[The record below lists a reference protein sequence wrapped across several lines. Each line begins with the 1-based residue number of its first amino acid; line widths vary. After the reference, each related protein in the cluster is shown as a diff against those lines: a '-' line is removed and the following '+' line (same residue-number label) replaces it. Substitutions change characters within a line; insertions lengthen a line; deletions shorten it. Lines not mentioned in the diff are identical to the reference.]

1 MHLLTLRTI
10 FPKQDVI
17 LAQKANQERE
27 GKRWREREGERERV
41 GEGQRERE
49 GERGKER

>member
-27 GKRWREREGERERV
+27 GKRWREREGERESGRGTE
-41 GEGQRERE
+41 GEG
-49 GERGKER
+49 G